1 MGKLLV
7 MEKQSCYLL
16 SDYPSIRYFT
26 GVDLAEGFVAVTQN
40 ARLCFTDARYFYGV
54 KDALIKNGVTPILYT
69 GIESIKIKLDDLNI
83 KTLYLD
89 YDKSTVREYVK
100 FLSLGYDV
108 KDGTETVKKIRA
120 IKTDREID
128 AVKRA
133 CNITQTAFYRLLE
146 EVKEGVTELELK
158 EKLLTLYRELGAQG
172 ESFDTIV
179 AFGKNSAVPHHQ
191 TGGTVLEK
199 GMPILIDTGCLIDG
213 YASDFTRTVYF
224 GKPTEE
230 FISAYNAVK
239 QANEYAIENIK
250 DGTYTDQADG
260 YARAVLKEYGLEE
273 YFTHS
278 LGHGLGLEIHEYPT
292 LSIKCK
298 DRLENKML
306 FTIEPGVYFDGKFG
320 IRIEDTV
327 LLDGKAERLYTDK
340 KDLIIL

>member
-1 MGKLLV
+1 
-7 MEKQSCYLL
+7 
-16 SDYPSIRYFT
+16 
-26 GVDLAEGFVAVTQN
+26 
-40 ARLCFTDARYFYGV
+40 
-54 KDALIKNGVTPILYT
+54 
-69 GIESIKIKLDDLNI
+69 
-83 KTLYLD
+83 
-89 YDKSTVREYVK
+89 
-100 FLSLGYDV
+100 
-108 KDGTETVKKIRA
+108 
-120 IKTDREID
+120 
-128 AVKRA
+128 
-133 CNITQTAFYRLLE
+133 LE

-158 EKLLTLYRELGAQG
+158 EKLLTFYGELGAQG

-191 TGGTVLEK
+191 TGVTVLER
-199 GMPILIDTGCLIDG
+199 GMPILIDTGCLVDG

-224 GKPTEE
+224 GKPTKE

-260 YARAVLKEYGLEE
+260 YARAVLKKYGLEE

-292 LSIKCK
+292 LSIKRK